1 MERILKIGYQNRQ
14 SRMSGGSGVGSY
26 SRDLETVP
34 KILLAN
40 HFLKD
45 RSMLAV
51 GDMVSVQYLPNS
63 IIIKKLIH

>member
-1 MERILKIGYQNRQ
+1 
-14 SRMSGGSGVGSY
+14 MSGGSGVGSC

-45 RSMLAV
+45 RSMLAI

>member
-1 MERILKIGYQNRQ
+1 MERTIKIGYENRQ
-14 SRMSGGSGVGSY
+14 SRSSKY

-45 RSMLAV
+45 RSMFSV

-63 IIIKKLIH
+63 VIIKKLIY